1 MRSLLVKMLLGL
13 VGSMIVVLSFAP
25 AAGAMPAGNP
35 DDVLGAGSEPNS
47 ALTQCVAPQDFTGS
61 NLDTEALPDD
71 DYLPLNRWGDGAT
84 GNLHSRLGGKF
95 TDDTDQKIMRSFQG
109 FMVSTGD
116 SMWRVTGG
124 LTEFATRFEILD
136 QLGCTAD
143 RAAAGVG
150 DAMLTGV
157 APLVVVAG
165 IVVLVW
171 RSAKGQEQ
179 PGKKAATMVLTL
191 GAFAAMLSGAHATAS
206 SGHISAPSPAYL
218 ATTFNDTLTR
228 VATAP
233 TQALTS
239 PNVAAYGNSGTAT
252 DSNALH
258 CRNYVAALR
267 ARYLE
272 NGGAGSSVPIAV
284 SAMWEQ
290 SGIPAYVA
298 VQYGAK
304 NTYGPRMYCHI
315 LERNAGIT
323 SGKQFALLKEA
334 GTLGTGDALPGGSS
348 EGDKVDED
356 GGPVSE
362 LFSGGNNKTEDQ
374 AGIFWAAC
382 RWTGSEWAVYE
393 GWGPEGISDEGRQIT
408 PEKCSDVWENWD
420 AEGAGLEW
428 TDSPS
433 QIHDK
438 TVSSDSGAEVTDYL
452 LVWHGDAYV
461 GSFATAAVY
470 VVASFVVMC
479 VFGMIALGVIVS
491 KILGIVMIVMIFLMM
506 TLALFPGQGDN
517 NKLAKFIKFWLGM
530 TVFSTTLALILSLV
544 ALITGFVNAAGMEA
558 FGQGSFLSILWLGF
572 APVTA
577 VVLLHMVAKHAI
589 GMPSPFKPSGALA
602 WGAAAGATGA
612 GLGVGLDRMAR
623 RGRGYGQSM
632 VQGKMMR
639 GRNRKGGDTRASG
652 RDQQMP
658 TGGRG
663 GDTTGSEDPE
673 TTETPETPETPDTRT
688 RRERASEAVRGL
700 PRNAAAG
707 ARDIG
712 ASMNAWRKRIP
723 TDAKN
728 WAKNKPIRRV
738 VVPAAVLAA
747 AGVTGAA
754 SVLAAPAA
762 PIVVGAIGA
771 RALWRRREGA
781 TGVVTGKRQADDGT
795 WETRDDQRRRR
806 EAEYADSRL
815 GEEPIVPNG
824 EEPVVVRPAEGDGHS
839 HPGGYL

>member
-1 MRSLLVKMLLGL
+1 MRSLLTKLLLGL
-13 VGSMIVVLSFAP
+13 VGSLIVVMSFAP
-25 AAGAMPAGNP
+25 AAGAAPKPGP
-35 DDVLGAGSEPNS
+35 GGAGGSS
-47 ALTQCVAPQDFTGS
+47 GSTTAAQCAAPEDFTGS
-61 NLDTEALPDD
+61 EIDAEAVADD
-71 DYLPLNRWGDGAT
+71 AYLPLNRWGDGAT
-84 GNLHSRLGGKF
+84 GDLHSRLGGKF

-109 FMVSTGD
+109 MMLGFGD

-124 LTEFATRFEILD
+124 LTEFATTFEILD
-136 QLGCTAD
+136 QVGCTAD

-150 DAMLTGV
+150 DAMLTGI

-165 IVVLVW
+165 IAVLLW
-171 RSAKGQEQ
+171 RSAKGQEA
-179 PGKKAATMVLTL
+179 PGKKVATMVLTL
-191 GAFAAMLSGAHATAS
+191 GAFAAMLAGAHATAS
-206 SGHISAPSPAYL
+206 SGTISAPSPAYL

-233 TQALTS
+233 TTALTS
-239 PNVAAYGNSGTAT
+239 PNVEVYGKSGTVT
-252 DSNALH
+252 DANTLH

-267 ARYLE
+267 ERYIE
-272 NGGAGSSVPIAV
+272 TNGDGSSVPIAV

-290 SGIPAYVA
+290 SGLPAYVA
-298 VQYGAK
+298 VQYGSK
-304 NTYGPRMYCHI
+304 NAYGQRMYCHI
-315 LERNAGIT
+315 LDRNAGVT
-323 SGKQFALLKEA
+323 SGKQFAIVKEA
-334 GTLGTGDALPGGSS
+334 NSLAAPSLNLPGSD
-348 EGDKVDED
+348 EVDGD

-374 AGIFWAAC
+374 AAIFWAAC

-393 GWGPEGISDEGRQIT
+393 GWGDDGVSDEGRQIT
-408 PEKCSDVWENWD
+408 PEKCSDVWSGWD
-420 AEGAGLEW
+420 AEGAGLDW

-438 TVSSDSGAEVTDYL
+438 TSASDSGAAVADYL
-452 LVWHGDAYV
+452 LVWHGDAYA

-506 TLALFPGQGDN
+506 TLALFPSQGDN

-544 ALITGFVNAAGMEA
+544 ALITGFVNAAGLEA

-632 VQGKMMR
+632 VQGKVMR
-639 GRNRKGGDTRASG
+639 GRNKKGGDTRAAG

-663 GDTTGSEDPE
+663 GDTPAPDTSETPEMPE
-673 TTETPETPETPDTRT
+673 TTETTETPDTRS
-688 RRERASEAVRGL
+688 RRERASDAVRGV

-712 ASMNAWRKRIP
+712 ASMNAWRRRIP

-747 AGVTGAA
+747 AGVGGAA

-771 RALWRRREGA
+771 RALWRRRQGA
-781 TGVVTGKRQADDGT
+781 AGVVTGKRQADDGT

-806 EAEYADSRL
+806 ETEYERQRQ
-815 GEEPIVPNG
+815 GEEPLVSNG